1 MSRLRKLLSGRLF
14 PFALTAF
21 IAYSLC
27 LPLLNAMGIK
37 QEQVMAVL
45 YALAASALI
54 SLYGLVRPRLK
65 FLVPLFVLAGF
76 VLSVVFLKGS
86 APARV
91 FAFIRSLA
99 SGASMP
105 QALTLYMDALLPF
118 LLFLLA
124 MFARLLMEGD
134 PAFTL
139 PLMVTPMLL
148 MWFLGARENINVYF
162 PAVLCLPLLYVYISH
177 TTEVSPLVS
186 RPRTLVLRALALA
199 LALAFLASALTPDYR
214 KTQPQAEQMADEIR
228 RRMED
233 LFFFTA
239 TRNMFALSSQGYQP
253 MGDSGLGGKP
263 DISWAPVM
271 NVQSSD
277 RVYLRGTALDT
288 YTGRSW
294 YDSLSNERYGWQT
307 VRFSALRSDLFNEEL
322 PGNERVES
330 RQAAI
335 TMLSKMPSTLFV
347 PQRLRDLDLGPDM
360 VGYFNAS
367 SELFITRDLENG
379 DRYTIRY
386 EPYVAGDVHTD
397 TLAAKLEAGGQAT
410 LPGLPE
416 EYTKLPNHLQ
426 PDGVIAEFARD
437 IAGQETSPYRQAQ
450 ALKRYLKANYTYST
464 DVPDAPENQDF
475 AAHFLFDQQ
484 SGYCTYFAT
493 AMTVLARSLGLPA
506 RYVEGF
512 LANPEGAASV
522 TLTGMNAHA
531 WTEIHIAGLGWV
543 IFDATAA
550 DGEGGEQDGSQPP
563 DGRQPPPTPSPSPSP
578 SPSPEPSEQPTDEP
592 SPAPQDAPTP
602 IPPPGEEPSP
612 KPSEQPEPDTR
623 DQEQQAPD
631 RPFPWWILLL
641 IAFIA
646 LTVWRVIEETPE
658 RRERRLHK
666 PEEVLSLYW
675 QAMLAARKAGGQDM
689 LAQETPLFYA
699 DRLGQEAPGLQELA
713 LVQSAWIYGRA
724 APDAQA
730 LNLARTQYQAAWQKL
745 PWYQKVLLAVRRGIT
760 MSLKAAAGLPG
771 ILLKKARSL
780 LQKR

>member
-1 MSRLRKLLSGRLF
+1 MSRLLKLLSGRLF

-65 FLVPLFVLAGF
+65 FLVPLFVLAGL

-91 FAFIRSLA
+91 FAFVRSLA
-99 SGASMP
+99 SGASPP

-124 MFARLLMEGD
+124 LFARLLMEGD

-139 PLMVTPMLL
+139 PLMVAPVLL
-148 MWFLGARENINVYF
+148 MWFLGARENIRVYF

-177 TTEVSPLVS
+177 TTEVSPLIS

-214 KTQPQAEQMADEIR
+214 RTLPQAEQMADEIR

-253 MGDSGLGGKP
+253 MGEGGLGGSP
-263 DISWAPVM
+263 NISQAPVM
-271 NVQSSD
+271 NVQSLE
-277 RVYLRGTALDT
+277 RIYLRGTALDT

-294 YDSLSNERYGWQT
+294 YDSLSNERYGWQS
-307 VRFSALRSDLFNEEL
+307 VRFSSLRSDLFNEEL

-330 RQAAI
+330 RQATI

-347 PQRLRDLDLGPDM
+347 PQRLRDLALGPDM
-360 VGYFNAS
+360 VAYFNAS

-379 DRYTIRY
+379 DHYTIRY
-386 EPYVAGDVHTD
+386 EPYVAGDARTD
-397 TLAAKLEAGGQAT
+397 TLAAKLAADGLDASPE
-410 LPGLPE
+410 LPE

-426 PDGVIAEFARD
+426 PDGAIAGFARE

-450 ALKRYLKANYTYST
+450 ALMRYLKANYTYST

-475 AAHFLFDQQ
+475 AAHFLFDQPE
-484 SGYCTYFAT
+484 GYCTYFAT

-512 LANPEGAASV
+512 LADPDGASSV

-550 DGEGGEQDGSQPP
+550 DGEGGEQEGDQPP
-563 DGRQPPPTPSPSPSP
+563 DGRQSPPSPSPSP
-578 SPSPEPSEQPTDEP
+578 SPSPEPSEQPSEEP
-592 SPAPQDAPTP
+592 TQEPQDAPTP
-602 IPPPGEEPSP
+602 TPPPGEEPSP
-612 KPSEQPEPDTR
+612 EPSAQPEPDTQ
-623 DQEQQAPD
+623 DQGQQEPD
-631 RPFPWWILLL
+631 KPFPWWVLLAM
-641 IAFIA
+641 AFLA
-646 LTVWRVIEETPE
+646 LTVWRVIEEAPE

-666 PEEVLSLYW
+666 PEEVLNLYW
-675 QAMLAARKAGGQDM
+675 QAMLAARKAGGQGM
-689 LAQETPLFYA
+689 LPQETPLSYA
-699 DRLGQEAPGLQELA
+699 DRLGQGTPGLPALA
-713 LVQSAWIYGRA
+713 LAQSAWIYGRT

-730 LNLARTQYQAAWQKL
+730 LDLAKTQYQAAWRQL
-745 PWYQKVLLAVRRGIT
+745 PWYQKALLALRRGIT

-771 ILLKKARSL
+771 ILYKKARSL
-780 LQKR
+780 LQRR